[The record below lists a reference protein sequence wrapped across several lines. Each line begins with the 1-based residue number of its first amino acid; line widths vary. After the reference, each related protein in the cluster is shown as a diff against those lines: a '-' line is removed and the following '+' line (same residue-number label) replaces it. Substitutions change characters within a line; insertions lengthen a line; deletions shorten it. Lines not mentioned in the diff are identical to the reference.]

1 MKDLIMGYATNC
13 KFDDFYR
20 FVASTRQHCDPDK
33 VDIVVFINALGD
45 EFAKVALEKNITL
58 IPVENV
64 WKWVT
69 SSKILNL
76 IYHAKMVGL
85 LALIRLSSGSN
96 RTYLEEDY
104 RSTVANW
111 IHPLAGRWITYH
123 TFLKVNSSYRMVM
136 TSDVR
141 DVVFQAS
148 PFDDLDSSKLH
159 VFEEAGIYFGPPTPE
174 NVDSEWVNAV
184 YGKTILEKLL
194 GKPILCAGTVL
205 GGNPL
210 MMQLIELMVVEAQR
224 HRRKPLDQ
232 AMFNKVINYEFPSNQ
247 TVKHNLKSGAV
258 LTLCGDHERCWDI
271 QDDKVMV
278 DDRLV
283 PVIHMY
289 DRDSRTKEL
298 FLSKIPCP
306 QK

>member
-13 KFDDFYR
+13 KFEDFYR
-20 FVASTRQHCDPDK
+20 FVVSTRQHCEPDK

-85 LALIRLSSGSN
+85 QALIRLSSGSN

-111 IHPLAGRWITYH
+111 IHPITGRWMAYH

-159 VFEEAGIYFGPPTPE
+159 VFEEAGIYFGAPTKE
-174 NVDSEWVNAV
+174 NIDSEWLSAI
-184 YGKTILEKLL
+184 YGKKTLEEML
-194 GKPILCAGTVL
+194 GKPILCAGTIL
-205 GGNPL
+205 GGNHL
-210 MMQLIELMVVEAQR
+210 MMQLSELMVLEAQR
-224 HRRKPLDQ
+224 HRRKPIDQ
-232 AMFNKVINYEFPSNQ
+232 PMFNKVINYQFPSNQ

-258 LTLCGDHERCWDI
+258 LTLCGDHEGDWEI
-271 QDDKVMV
+271 HDDKVMV

-298 FLSKIPCP
+298 FLSKIPSP

>member
-20 FVASTRQHCDPDK
+20 FVTSIRQHCHPDK

-85 LALIRLSSGSN
+85 KVLIRLSSGSN
-96 RTYLEEDY
+96 RTYLKEDY

-111 IHPLAGRWITYH
+111 IHPIIGRWIAYD
-123 TFLKVNSSYRMVM
+123 TFLQVNSSYRMVM

-148 PFDDLDSSKLH
+148 PFDELDSSMLH
-159 VFEEAGIYFGPPTPE
+159 VFEQAGIYYGQQQKE
-174 NVDSEWVNAV
+174 NIDTKWFSAV
-184 YGKTILEKLL
+184 YGKKALEEML
-194 GKPILCAGTVL
+194 GKAVLCAGTVL
-205 GGNPL
+205 GGNHL
-210 MMQLIELMVVEAQR
+210 MMQLMELMVLEAQR
-224 HRRKPLDQ
+224 HPRKSIDQ
-232 AMFNKVINYEFPSNQ
+232 AMFNKVINYQFPSDKI
-247 TVKHNLKSGAV
+247 VKHNLKSGSV
-258 LTLCGDHERCWDI
+258 LTLCGDHKRCWEI
-271 QDDKVMV
+271 HDDKVMV

-298 FLSKIPCP
+298 FLSKIPSP

>member
-1 MKDLIMGYATNC
+1 MKDLIMGYATNT

-20 FVASTRQHCDPDK
+20 FVTSIRQHCHPDK
-33 VDIVVFINALGD
+33 VDVVVFINALGD
-45 EFAKVALEKNITL
+45 EFAKLAIEKNITL

-64 WKWVT
+64 WKLVT

-85 LALIRLSSGSN
+85 QALIRVSSGSN
-96 RTYLEEDY
+96 RIYLEEDY

-111 IHPLAGRWITYH
+111 VHPLAGRWIAYH
-123 TFLKVNSSYRMVM
+123 TFLKVNSCYRMVM

-159 VFEEAGIYFGPPTPE
+159 VFEQAGIYYGQE
-174 NVDSEWVNAV
+174 HKDNIDNEWLSAV
-184 YGKTILEKLL
+184 YGKKVLEEMF
-194 GKPILCAGTVL
+194 GEAALCAGTVL
-205 GGNPL
+205 GGNHL
-210 MMQLIELMVVEAQR
+210 MMQLIESMTLEAQR

-232 AMFNKVINYEFPSNQ
+232 AMFNKVMNYEFASNQ
-247 TVKHNLKSGAV
+247 IVKHNLKSGSV
-258 LTLCGDHERCWDI
+258 LTMCGDYEGSWDI
-271 QDDKVMV
+271 HNDKVMV
-278 DDRLV
+278 DDRVV

-298 FLSKIPCP
+298 FLNKIPSP

>member
-20 FVASTRQHCDPDK
+20 FVTSIRQHCHPDK

-85 LALIRLSSGSN
+85 KVLIRLSSGSN

-111 IHPLAGRWITYH
+111 IHPQAGRWIAYH

-148 PFDDLDSSKLH
+148 PFDELDSSMLH
-159 VFEEAGIYFGPPTPE
+159 VFEQAGIYYGQPHKDNIDDRWFT
-174 NVDSEWVNAV
+174 AV
-184 YGKTILEKLL
+184 YGKKALEEML
-194 GKPILCAGTVL
+194 GKATLCSGTVL

-210 MMQLIELMVVEAQR
+210 MMQFLELMMLEVQR
-224 HRRKPLDQ
+224 HPRKPLDQ
-232 AMFNKVINYEFPSNQ
+232 TIFNQVINSQFPSNQ
-247 TVKHNLKSGAV
+247 MVRHNLKSGSV
-258 LTLCGDHERCWDI
+258 LTLCGDHEGVWEI
-271 QDDKVMV
+271 HDDQVMV

-298 FLSKIPCP
+298 FLSKIPSP

>member
-1 MKDLIMGYATNC
+1 MKDLIMGYATNS

-20 FVASTRQHCDPDK
+20 FVASIRQHCDRDK

-45 EFAKVALEKNITL
+45 DFAKVALEKNITL

-64 WKWVT
+64 WKLVT

-76 IYHAKMVGL
+76 LYHTKMVGL
-85 LALIRLSSGSN
+85 QALIRVSSGSS

-111 IHPLAGRWITYH
+111 VHPLAGRWMAYH
-123 TFLKVNSSYRMVM
+123 TFLKVNSCYRMVM

-159 VFEEAGIYFGPPTPE
+159 VFEQAGIYYGQQHKE
-174 NVDSEWVNAV
+174 NIDNEWLRTV
-184 YGKTILEKLL
+184 YGEKTLEEMF
-194 GKPILCAGTVL
+194 GKATLCAGTVL

-210 MMQLIELMVVEAQR
+210 MMKLIELMMLEAQC

-247 TVKHNLKSGAV
+247 MVRHNLKNGSV
-258 LTLCGDHERCWDI
+258 LTLCGDHEGVWGI
-271 QDDKVMV
+271 HDDKVMV

-289 DRDSRTKEL
+289 DRNSRTKEL
-298 FLSKIPCP
+298 FFNKIPTP